1 MNFESV
7 GRNIRKYRK
16 EKNMS
21 QEKLAEL
28 SYLSPTYV
36 GMVER
41 ADKTPS
47 LTTLVNIAN
56 ALDVTADM
64 LLCDVLNR
72 HNEIR
77 SSVLIERINGLSE
90 KERERVYAV
99 IEVLLK
105 HSE

>member
-7 GRNIRKYRK
+7 GKNIRKYRTDNK
-16 EKNMS
+16 MS

-28 SYLSPTYV
+28 SYLSPTYI
-36 GMVER
+36 GMIER

-64 LLCDVLNR
+64 LLCVVLNR
-72 HNEIR
+72 HNEIK
-77 SSVLIERINGLSE
+77 SSILIDKINSLSE
-90 KERERVYAV
+90 KDRKCIYAV
-99 IEVLLK
+99 IETFLEN
-105 HSE
+105 SE